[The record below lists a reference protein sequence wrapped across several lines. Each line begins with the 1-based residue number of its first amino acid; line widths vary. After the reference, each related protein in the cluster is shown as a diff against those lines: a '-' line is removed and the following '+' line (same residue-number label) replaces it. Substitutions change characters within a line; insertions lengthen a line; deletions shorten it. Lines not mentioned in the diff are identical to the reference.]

1 MHKRISSIVVILA
14 LALAGCGG
22 GAEQS
27 GGQQQTG
34 QQQFGGRPGGGGFPG
49 GGGGGFQGGW
59 GGGGGQQQGRTPSV
73 ESVEVLYGT
82 LPLEERLSGSVRAR
96 VQTDIY
102 PEISAPIVEI
112 FVRDGDFVSAGD
124 PLVRLRATEVE
135 ERLRQAVSGLEVAEA
150 RVRQSETNLNRH
162 ETNLRRIESMAER
175 GLTSATEL
183 DNARADFASAQAD
196 LDLIR
201 AQRDQAASQVSER
214 RLELNHTVVRA
225 PITGVVGSVTVDLG
239 QFVSSGSRLLVIG
252 DPSSMRVRV
261 TLTERMLSYIRTGT
275 SVNIMTD
282 AAPDEVIQARIDSIS
297 PFLHPITHTTEA
309 EIDVEDGQGLLRPG
323 MFVTVDVLYGESE
336 LAALV
341 PNAAIYRHPRDGRE
355 GVYVTPLS
363 SILAAHGIEDDDL
376 ADGEALLLTS
386 IRDAATHPIA
396 FVPVNVVARGRLLS
410 GVTGVEP
417 GDWVVT
423 MGHRMLTGR
432 DATEAFVQPTPWE
445 HIMNLQQM
453 QSRDLLNIIIER
465 MAGREV
471 GG

>member
-1 MHKRISSIVVILA
+1 VRSSP
-14 LALAGCGG
+14 AG
-22 GAEQS
+22 S
-27 GGQQQTG
+27 S
-34 QQQFGGRPGGGGFPG
+34 RPGSSSPAGVRAAGDSLAAAGSRAVG
-49 GGGGGFQGGW
+49 AAVASSSSA
-59 GGGGGQQQGRTPSV
+59 TPSV
-73 ESVEVLYGT
+73 ESVEVLYGS

-96 VQTDIY
+96 VQTDVY
-102 PEISAPIVEI
+102 PEISAPIVEVFI
-112 FVRDGDFVSAGD
+112 RDGDFVTAGD

-135 ERLRQAVSGLEVAEA
+135 EGLRQAMSGLDVAEA

-183 DNARADFASAQAD
+183 DNARADFASARAD

-214 RLELNHTVVRA
+214 RLQLNHAVVRA
-225 PITGVVGSVTVDLG
+225 PITGVVGSVTAELG
-239 QFVSSGSRLLVIG
+239 QFVSSGTRLLVIG

-275 SVNIMTD
+275 SVNITTD
-282 AAPDEVIQARIDSIS
+282 ADPDEVIQARIDSIS

-309 EIDVEDGQGLLRPG
+309 EIDVEDGQALLRPG

-386 IRDAATHPIA
+386 IRDSATHPIT
-396 FVPVNVVARGRLLS
+396 FVPVDVVARGRLLS

-465 MAGREV
+465 MAGREF

>member
-1 MHKRISSIVVILA
+1 MHKRISSIAVILA

-22 GAEQS
+22 S
-27 GGQQQTG
+27 GEPSGTQQQAGQQQS
-34 QQQFGGRPGGGGFPG
+34 GGRPGGGGFPG
-49 GGGGGFQGGW
+49 GGFRGGW
-59 GGGGGQQQGRTPSV
+59 DGGGQQQGRIPSV
-73 ESVEVLYGT
+73 ESVEVLYGN

-96 VQTDIY
+96 VQTEIY
-102 PEISAPIVEI
+102 PELSAPIVEV
-112 FVRDGDFVSAGD
+112 FVRDGDFVTAGD

-135 ERLRQAVSGLEVAEA
+135 ERLRQALSGLDVAEA
-150 RVRQSETNLNRH
+150 RVRQAETNLDRQ
-162 ETNLRRIESMAER
+162 ETNLRRIEAMAER

-225 PITGVVGSVTVDLG
+225 PITGVVGSITAELG
-239 QFVSSGSRLLVIG
+239 QFVSASSRLAVIG
-252 DPSSMRVRV
+252 DPSAMRVRV
-261 TLTERMLSYIRTGT
+261 TLTERMLNYIRTGT
-275 SVNIMTD
+275 SVNITTD
-282 AAPDEVIQARIDSIS
+282 AAPDEVIQGRIDRIS
-297 PFLHPITHTTEA
+297 PFLHPVTHTTEA
-309 EIDVEDGQGLLRPG
+309 EIDVEDGQALLRPG

-355 GVYVTPLS
+355 GVYVTRLS

-386 IRDAATHPIA
+386 IRDSATHPIA

-465 MAGREV
+465 MAGRDF